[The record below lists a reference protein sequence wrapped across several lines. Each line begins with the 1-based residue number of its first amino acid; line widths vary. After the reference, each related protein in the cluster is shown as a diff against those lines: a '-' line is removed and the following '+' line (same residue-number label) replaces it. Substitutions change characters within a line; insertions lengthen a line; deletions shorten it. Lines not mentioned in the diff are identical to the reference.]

1 MTIANL
7 GRLFGAALI
16 APINTA
22 YGWEITVL
30 SFSGLIV
37 LLWITLQFLNINKQV
52 AQIQKLD
59 TIDLESE
66 ILKLSVNRN

>member
-1 MTIANL
+1 MTNANWARPFRSAPIAS
-7 GRLFGAALI
+7 
-16 APINTA
+16 INTA